1 MEDVH
6 VIPIAEKPVVKLPQA
21 KAGVS
26 NYLDGYIIKKNA
38 IFVMEKE
45 SAAAV

>member
-1 MEDVH
+1 MSYLLLKNTVL
-6 VIPIAEKPVVKLPQA
+6 KLPQG